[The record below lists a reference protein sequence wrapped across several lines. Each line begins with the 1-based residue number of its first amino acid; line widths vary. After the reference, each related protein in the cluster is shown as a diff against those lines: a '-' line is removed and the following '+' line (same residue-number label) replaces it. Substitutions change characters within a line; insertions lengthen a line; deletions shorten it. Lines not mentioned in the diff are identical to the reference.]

1 MARGLFIVVSAPSGT
16 GKSTI
21 CQKLLQACP
30 EIKFS
35 VSYTSRPPRPN
46 EGDGKDY
53 HFISRDEFQARI
65 DQGEFVEWVE
75 NYGNLY
81 GSSKKTME
89 SFLHKG
95 QDLLLDIEPRGA
107 KKIKQ
112 NFKGGVYVFVLPPSR
127 DELLRRLEGRGC
139 ETDKVI
145 QDRFDQ
151 AESELK
157 EISWYDYVIFNKDL
171 ETAVNQL
178 ISIYKAQKCKRSRL
192 QSEIKKF
199 ISETPI
205 LKTKCIGIGKLNPD
219 TVGTKRRV

>member
-1 MARGLFIVVSAPSGT
+1 MAKGLFIVVSAPSGA
-16 GKSTI
+16 GKSSI
-21 CQKLLQACP
+21 CQRFMQACP

-46 EGDGKDY
+46 EVNGKDY
-53 HFISRDEFQARI
+53 YFISREEFQERI

-75 NYGNLY
+75 NYGHLY
-81 GSSKKTME
+81 GSSRKTME
-89 SFLHKG
+89 EFLHDG

-112 NFKGGVYVFVLPPSR
+112 KFKGGIYVFVLPPSR
-127 DELLRRLEGRGC
+127 SELLKRLEKRGY
-139 ETDKVI
+139 ETDEVI
-145 QDRFDQ
+145 QKRFEQ

-178 ISIYKAQKCKRSRL
+178 ISIYVAEKCKRSRL
-192 QSEIKKF
+192 QNEIKEF
-199 ISETPI
+199 IKKIIYFKEI
-205 LKTKCIGIGKLNPD
+205 LNQWLELQ
-219 TVGTKRRV
+219 

>member
-1 MARGLFIVVSAPSGT
+1 MAKGLFIVISAPSGT
-16 GKSTI
+16 GKSSI
-21 CQKLLQACP
+21 CQRFLQLCP

-46 EGDGKDY
+46 EVDGKDY
-53 HFISRDEFQARI
+53 YFISRKEFQARI

-81 GSSKKTME
+81 GSSRKNME
-89 SFLHKG
+89 AFLHDG

-107 KKIKQ
+107 RKIKQ
-112 NFKGGVYVFVLPPSR
+112 KFKGGIYVFVLPPSR
-127 DELLRRLEGRGC
+127 AELLNRLEGRGC
-139 ETDKVI
+139 ETDEII
-145 QDRFDQ
+145 QSRFEQ

-157 EISWYDYVIFNKDL
+157 EVSWYDYVIFNKDL

-178 ISIYKAQKCKRSRL
+178 MAIYVAQKCKRSRL

-199 ISETPI
+199 IKKNNI
-205 LKTKCIGIGKLNPD
+205 F
-219 TVGTKRRV
+219 